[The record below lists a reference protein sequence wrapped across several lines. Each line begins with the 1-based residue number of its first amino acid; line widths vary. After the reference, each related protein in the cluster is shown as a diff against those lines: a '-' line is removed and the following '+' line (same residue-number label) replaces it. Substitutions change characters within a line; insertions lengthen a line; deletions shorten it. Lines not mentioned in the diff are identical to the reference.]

1 MVQKSMILE
10 ILQLTPFFRYF
21 KMIIVEPIKL
31 KELTNDSKDKE
42 NLSVFQK
49 YFKNILIVKSIN

>member
-1 MVQKSMILE
+1 
-10 ILQLTPFFRYF
+10 
-21 KMIIVEPIKL
+21 MIIVEPIKL